1 VKARAA
7 ASLAANLKEY
17 RQDISMSLTIRDA
30 VPADKDRIAEFNS
43 RMAVE
48 TEGRRLDE
56 DIIGPGVATLIDDA
70 TKGRY
75 WVAEQDGKI
84 VGQIMITYEW
94 SDWRNGTLWWIQSV
108 YVHTNYRRQGVY
120 SALYHHV
127 RSIAEAEPDVGGIR
141 LYVEN
146 DNKRAQRTYEALGM
160 VDPGY
165 RVMEAIFDHGTS

>member
-1 VKARAA
+1 MK
-7 ASLAANLKEY
+7 LN
-17 RQDISMSLTIRDA
+17 IRDA
-30 VPADKDRIAEFNS
+30 IPRDKERIADFNS

-48 TEGRRLDE
+48 TEGRSLDE
-56 DIIGPGVATLIDDA
+56 NVIGPGVGQLLDDRSR
-70 TKGRY
+70 GRY

-84 VGQIMITYEW
+84 IGQIMVTYEW

-108 YVHTNYRRQGVY
+108 YVHMGYRRQGVY

-127 RSIAEAEPDVGGIR
+127 ESLAKEEPDVAGIR

-146 DNKRAQRTYEALGM
+146 DNKRAQRTYASLGM

-165 RVMEAIFDHGTS
+165 RVMESIFSGSKPKH